1 MADLDPL
8 IRLRRHTVEEKQK
21 ILAALLREAE
31 NLAEK
36 KIALEDQVQRE
47 KELAIAQNSP
57 EASADFG
64 RYAENAR
71 KKIARFQEAIRKVE
85 TRIDAAQEEVRMAF
99 AELKKVQI
107 VQRTRREEE
116 RREDARKE
124 ANALDDIAIE
134 GFRRKDK
141 E

>member
-21 ILAALLREAE
+21 ILAAFLREAE
-31 NLAEK
+31 NLTEK
-36 KIALEDQVQRE
+36 KVALETQMQRE

-71 KKIARFQEAIRKVE
+71 KKIARFQDAIRKVE
-85 TRIDAAQEEVRMAF
+85 LRIDTAQEEVRAVF

-107 VQRTRREEE
+107 VQRTRQEEE
-116 RREDARKE
+116 RREEARKE
-124 ANALDDIAIE
+124 SNALDEIAID
-134 GFRRKDK
+134 GFRRKG
-141 E
+141 EE